1 MGRRSD
7 AVESLPD
14 ILAEPESVEP
24 EYNVAQATGTDG
36 ANVLADCLMFQ
47 GAKGGISR
55 HESAQ
60 EKKEFSR
67 EIDGVKALQTE
78 GIVNDNEPEEL
89 EAAAGFE
96 PAR

>member
-1 MGRRSD
+1 M
-7 AVESLPD
+7 
-14 ILAEPESVEP
+14 
-24 EYNVAQATGTDG
+24 
-36 ANVLADCLMFQ
+36 MFQ